1 MNQCPFCGQSF
12 YSAEE
17 LQMHILTAHQEEAMN
32 QVKEMME
39 TFSKVEQ
46 ESRFPTVALDLTRL
60 WVEMAPKKEITKEE
74 ILETYK
80 FFLEGIRPK
89 TTPMGDLL
97 EQWLRRQRGDK

>member
-17 LQMHILTAHQEEAMN
+17 LQTHIFTAHPEEVIN
-32 QVKEMME
+32 HVKEIME
-39 TFSKVEQ
+39 AFSKGEQ

-60 WVEMAPKKEITKEE
+60 WWVEMAPRKEITKEE

-80 FFLEGIRPK
+80 FFLEGIKPK
-89 TTPMGDLL
+89 TTSMGDLL
-97 EQWLRRQRGDK
+97 EQWLRRQKEV